1 MHNKMST
8 TDIPGAVRV
17 STTLDTEVGHKGGV
31 DITLLH
37 LGGGSPDRG
46 EGGGGEN
53 EDGGELHDD
62 DVWEGECGVVRQTRK
77 SATGTKR
84 RARRKKGKVVQIRAA

>member
-1 MHNKMST
+1 MRPVQDLRSIVSSMHNKMSI

-37 LGGGSPDRG
+37 LGGAAQTEAKVAAARTKTVENFMMMMCRKESVGS
-46 EGGGGEN
+46 
-53 EDGGELHDD
+53 
-62 DVWEGECGVVRQTRK
+62 
-77 SATGTKR
+77 
-84 RARRKKGKVVQIRAA
+84 